1 MFSCD
6 TDVCCIAQG
15 KRYMLPNTT
24 MMMHHPSGVAR
35 GQASDIQNEAK
46 ELLRVRNYCNAVL
59 SNATGQPV
67 EKVSMGRSLVSNTII
82 SIRGKAAQSIHQLL
96 PDRWHAAPIY
106 ISCYWTCDSPLQRH
120 SDSSS

>member
-1 MFSCD
+1 
-6 TDVCCIAQG
+6 
-15 KRYMLPNTT
+15 MLPNTT

-67 EKVSMGRSLVSNTII
+67 EKVGICTSFIANSTI
-82 SIRGKAAQSIHQLL
+82 SRRGTAIQASTY
-96 PDRWHAAPIY
+96 IY
-106 ISCYWTCDSPLQRH
+106 CYRTCDSPSADAFEHVKVDVLSNR
-120 SDSSS
+120 STRKIKPVLR